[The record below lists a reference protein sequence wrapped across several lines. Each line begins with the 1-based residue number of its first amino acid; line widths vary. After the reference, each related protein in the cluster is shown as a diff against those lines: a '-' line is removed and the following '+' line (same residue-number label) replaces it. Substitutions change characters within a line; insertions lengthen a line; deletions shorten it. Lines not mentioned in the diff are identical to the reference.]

1 MLDKVASSSETTDH
15 VPDST
20 FKVEFFEKLF
30 NLESNSFWF
39 RGRNKI
45 IIWALKKYFFSVAT
59 LLEVGCGTGFVIQAI
74 GRSNPHLKLY
84 GSELF
89 SEGLHFAKLRSPTVK
104 FMQLDARALPFRD
117 SFDVIGCFDVLE
129 HIDEDE
135 LVLEE
140 FYRTC
145 RQGIILTVPQ
155 HQFLWSAMDEV
166 ACHKRRYSAIE
177 LKRKVEKAGF
187 KVIRQTSFISFL
199 LPLMMLTRKKLKTEE
214 QVDYSE
220 FEIPKPIDLILEFIV
235 DLEKLLIML
244 GVNFPMGGSLILIAT
259 KPGKDSSY
267 STRAQRLG

>member
-1 MLDKVASSSETTDH
+1 MLDRVASTSFETTDLEL
-15 VPDST
+15 SSA
-20 FKVEFFEKLF
+20 FRIEFFEKLF
-30 NLESNSFWF
+30 ELESNSFWF
-39 RGRNKI
+39 RARNKI
-45 IIWALKKYFFSVAT
+45 IVWALRKYFFSVAT
-59 LLEVGCGTGFVIQAI
+59 MLEVGCGTGFVIQAI
-74 GRSNPHLKLY
+74 GKSNPHLKLY

-89 SEGLHFAKLRSPTVK
+89 SEGLHFARLRSPTAA
-104 FMQLDARALPFRD
+104 FMQLDARQLPFKD

-135 LVLEE
+135 QVLAE

-166 ACHKRRYSAIE
+166 ACHKRRYSATE

-187 KVIRQTSFISFL
+187 KVVRQTSFISFL
-199 LPLMMLTRKKLKTEE
+199 LPLMMLNRKKLKTKE

-220 FEIPKPIDLILEFIV
+220 FELPKYLDLILEFIV

-244 GVNFPMGGSLILIAT
+244 GVNFPMGGSLILIAI
-259 KPGKDSSY
+259 KPSEDSS
-267 STRAQRLG
+267 SNTRVQC